1 MHHVSW
7 TTLKT
12 NLQSLLDTR
21 RCKNDLRDKQ
31 EVASPAE
38 QTTPGLVFTPA
49 VDIFETEKEIT
60 LLADMPGV
68 KADDLTID
76 LRDNT
81 LTLSADVAP
90 ADNTDE
96 QDILVEYETGRYYR
110 QFTLGEL
117 VNQENIDA
125 KLNDGVLRLSL
136 PKVEK
141 ATPKKIAV
149 KTG

>member
-1 MHHVSW
+1 MADTQSKE
-7 TTLKT
+7 LKV
-12 NLQSLLDTR
+12 R
-21 RCKNDLRDKQ
+21 EKQ

-49 VDIFETEKEIT
+49 VDIFETEKAIT

-68 KADDLTID
+68 NADDLTID

-81 LTLSADVAP
+81 LTLSADTAP
-90 ADNTDE
+90 VENAEAD
-96 QDILVEYETGRYYR
+96 DILVEYQSGRYYR
-110 QFTLGEL
+110 QFTLGEII
-117 VNQENIDA
+117 NQEEIDA
-125 KLNDGVLRLSL
+125 KLNDGVLRLTL

-141 ATPKKIAV
+141 ATPKKITV

>member
-1 MHHVSW
+1 MADTQSKE
-7 TTLKT
+7 LKV
-12 NLQSLLDTR
+12 R
-21 RCKNDLRDKQ
+21 EKQ
-31 EVASPAE
+31 EVTSPAE

-81 LTLSADVAP
+81 LTLSAETTPVD
-90 ADNTDE
+90 TSDE
-96 QDILVEYETGRYYR
+96 QDIIVEYETGKYYR
-110 QFTLGEL
+110 QFTLSEIID
-117 VNQENIDA
+117 QKAIDA

-141 ATPKKIAV
+141 ATPKKITV

>member
-1 MHHVSW
+1 MTDTQSKE
-7 TTLKT
+7 LKV
-12 NLQSLLDTR
+12 QE
-21 RCKNDLRDKQ
+21 KQ
-31 EVASPAE
+31 EISSSAE

-68 KADDLTID
+68 KADELSID

-81 LTLSADVAP
+81 LTLTTDIASAGDL
-90 ADNTDE
+90 NE
-96 QDILVEYETGRYYR
+96 EYILKEYETGRYYR

-117 VNQENIDA
+117 IDQEKIDA
-125 KLNDGVLRLSL
+125 KLIDGVLRLSL

-141 ATPKKIAV
+141 ATPKTITV
-149 KTG
+149 KAG

>member
-1 MHHVSW
+1 MSDSQSKE
-7 TTLKT
+7 LKV
-12 NLQSLLDTR
+12 R
-21 RCKNDLRDKQ
+21 EKQ
-31 EVASPAE
+31 EMTSPAE

-49 VDIFETEKEIT
+49 VDIFETDKQIT

-81 LTLSADVAP
+81 LTLSADIAP
-90 ADNTDE
+90 VENAHED
-96 QDILVEYETGRYYR
+96 DILVEYETGRYYR
-110 QFTLGEL
+110 QFTLGEII
-117 VNQENIDA
+117 NQGDIDA
-125 KLNDGVLRLSL
+125 QLNDGVLRLSL

-141 ATPKKIAV
+141 ATPQKITV

>member
-1 MHHVSW
+1 MADKDGKE
-7 TTLKT
+7 LKV
-12 NLQSLLDTR
+12 R
-21 RCKNDLRDKQ
+21 EKQ
-31 EVASPAE
+31 EVATPAE

-49 VDIFETEKEIT
+49 VDIFETEKTIT

-81 LTLSADVAP
+81 LTLSAEVA
-90 ADNTDE
+90 AVDNGDAE
-96 QDILVEYETGRYYR
+96 ELLVEYETGRYYR

-117 VNQENIDA
+117 IDQTNIDA
-125 KLNDGVLRLSL
+125 KLNDGVLRLTL

-141 ATPKKIAV
+141 ATPKKITV

>member
-1 MHHVSW
+1 MADTQS
-7 TTLKT
+7 TELKV
-12 NLQSLLDTR
+12 R
-21 RCKNDLRDKQ
+21 GKQ

-49 VDIFETEKEIT
+49 VDIFETETEIT

-81 LTLSADVAP
+81 LTLAADVMPVDGA
-90 ADNTDE
+90 NE
-96 QDILVEYETGRYYR
+96 EEILVEYETGRYYR
-110 QFTLGEL
+110 QFTLGEI
-117 VNQENIDA
+117 VNQERINA

-141 ATPKKIAV
+141 ATPKKITV
-149 KTG
+149 QTG

>member
-1 MHHVSW
+1 MDDTQSKE
-7 TTLKT
+7 LKV
-12 NLQSLLDTR
+12 R
-21 RCKNDLRDKQ
+21 EKQ
-31 EVASPAE
+31 EVTSPAE
-38 QTTPGLVFTPA
+38 QTMPGLVFTPA

-81 LTLSADVAP
+81 LTLSADIAP
-90 ADNTDE
+90 VENRDE
-96 QDILVEYETGRYYR
+96 QDILVEYESGRYYR

-117 VNQENIDA
+117 INQETIDA
-125 KLNDGVLRLSL
+125 KLKDGILRLSL

-141 ATPKKIAV
+141 ATPKKITV

>member
-1 MHHVSW
+1 MAEIESKALQAKEKAEV
-7 TTLKT
+7 TT
-12 NLQSLLDTR
+12 
-21 RCKNDLRDKQ
+21 
-31 EVASPAE
+31 PIE
-38 QTTPGLVFTPA
+38 QTRAGLVFTPA
-49 VDIFETEKEIT
+49 VDIFETDKEIT

-81 LTLSADVAP
+81 LTLSADIASV
-90 ADNTDE
+90 DNANE
-96 QDILVEYETGRYYR
+96 EEILVEYETGRYYR

-117 VNQENIDA
+117 VNQEKIDA

>member
-1 MHHVSW
+1 MANEQSKE
-7 TTLKT
+7 LKV
-12 NLQSLLDTR
+12 R
-21 RCKNDLRDKQ
+21 EKQ
-31 EVASPAE
+31 EVTSPAE

-90 ADNTDE
+90 VDQGNE
-96 QDILVEYETGRYYR
+96 ENILLEYGIGKYYR

-117 VNQENIDA
+117 VDQNGIDA
-125 KLNDGVLRLSL
+125 NLADGVLRLAL

-141 ATPKKIAV
+141 ATPKKIVV
-149 KTG
+149 KSA